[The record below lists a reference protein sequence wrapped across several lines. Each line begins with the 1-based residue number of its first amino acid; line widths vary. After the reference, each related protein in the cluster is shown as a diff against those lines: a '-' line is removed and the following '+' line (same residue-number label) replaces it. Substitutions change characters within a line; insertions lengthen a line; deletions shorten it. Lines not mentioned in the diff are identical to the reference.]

1 MLLAHQDGLV
11 GRRLG
16 PPGQGWWACVMA
28 PRTGWWANVV
38 ACQGRGWQAGF
49 GDPPGLAGGPA
60 LWPTRT
66 GAGGPAYGAPGQ
78 GLVVSVLM
86 HQYRLVASVG
96 LVPGLCWNR
105 GMELAVRLTGLVL
118 GSSLAMSEAC
128 VWACQGDVVSTCSY
142 VRYFGV
148 V

>member
-1 MLLAHQDGLV
+1 
-11 GRRLG
+11 
-16 PPGQGWWACVMA
+16 MA

-49 GDPPGLAGGPA
+49 GDPPGLAS
-60 LWPTRT
+60 
-66 GAGGPAYGAPGQ
+66 GPAYGAPGQ
-78 GLVVSVLM
+78 GLVVSVLT